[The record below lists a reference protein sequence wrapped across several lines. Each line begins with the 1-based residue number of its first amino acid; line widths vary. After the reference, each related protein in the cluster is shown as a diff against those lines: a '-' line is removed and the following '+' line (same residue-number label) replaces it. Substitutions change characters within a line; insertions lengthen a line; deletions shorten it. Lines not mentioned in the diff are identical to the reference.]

1 MNTAVLMSHADESV
15 EPVAPAPALAP
26 ALTTPE
32 AEPKIEPQMALLL
45 EFTQKNQSSVTPKE
59 INATLASVLKN
70 YDELTARYAENSEKI
85 DAELENIRQN
95 GSAVSEQLQQL
106 HADLQQQR
114 QAFTALETSTS
125 DSVQALQNDLEIRF
139 NENNTQ
145 WQGQLT
151 DLHSTLDGNIGALDA
166 RLTALNGLLETQERI
181 IREQSTRLDQFN
193 AAQELLDTA
202 TRGNRSRIEVV
213 REQAES
219 QHAVLQTQIA
229 GLRALQNERYAEFQ
243 KVQTLVDE
251 LHALQQSHY
260 AELQKVRGL
269 VDGLQIE
276 TQRLDQNIQH
286 VSTDLATTTAQTHTR
301 FKKTHGAMLAMLVLS
316 LSGFA
321 LVKWAPAFAPTS
333 TSQSVAQLDQRVDI
347 VSAQTDTQIN
357 ELTALKQAASAQEAK
372 LAAQQTKLTAQ
383 ETKISALSDQVIQ
396 LENSYNDLGKSVQT
410 LRAATLAA
418 ATGDTSSFPA
428 HDGRWLLAQN
438 PKAYTVQ
445 LLSAEDPAEMTKFI
459 ASSEGQ
465 FAEIGLAYTVTQREA
480 RERYNLFY
488 GIFDDAA
495 QARAAI
501 DELPAYLRV
510 NKPWVRRVQSVHD
523 ALR

>member
-1 MNTAVLMSHADESV
+1 MNTAVLMSHADEPV
-15 EPVAPAPALAP
+15 EPAAPAPALAP
-26 ALTTPE
+26 ALTPE

-114 QAFTALETSTS
+114 QAFAALEASTS
-125 DSVQALQNDLEIRF
+125 QSVQTLQNDLEIRL

-151 DLHSTLDGNIGALDA
+151 ALHSTLDSNIGALDA

-213 REQAES
+213 REQAEN

-260 AELQKVRGL
+260 AELQKLRGM

-276 TQRLDQNIQH
+276 TQRLDQNIQQ
-286 VSTDLATTTAQTHTR
+286 VSTELATTTTQTHTR
-301 FKKTHGAMLAMLVLS
+301 FKRTHGAILAVLALS
-316 LSGFA
+316 LAGFA

-333 TSQSVAQLDQRVDI
+333 TNQSVAQLDQRVDI
-347 VSAQTDTQIN
+347 VGAQVDTQIN
-357 ELTALKQAASAQEAK
+357 ELTALKQTAMAQEAK
-372 LAAQQTKLTAQ
+372 LAAQQTKLSAQ
-383 ETKISALSDQVIQ
+383 ETKISALSDQVVQ

-418 ATGDTSSFPA
+418 ATGDTSSFPL
-428 HDGRWLLAQN
+428 HDSRWLLAQN

-445 LLSAEDPAEMTKFI
+445 LLSADDPAEMTKFI

-465 FAEIGLAYTVTQREA
+465 FAEIGLAYSVTQREA

>member
-1 MNTAVLMSHADESV
+1 MNTAVLMSPVD
-15 EPVAPAPALAP
+15 EPVAPAPALA
-26 ALTTPE
+26 PE

-45 EFTQKNQSSVTPKE
+45 EFTQKNQSSVTPKD

-114 QAFTALETSTS
+114 QAFAALETSTS
-125 DSVQALQNDLEIRF
+125 HSVQALQNDLEIRL
-139 NENNTQ
+139 NENNSQ

-219 QHAVLQTQIA
+219 QHAVIQTQIA

-260 AELQKVRGL
+260 AELQKLRGML
-269 VDGLQIE
+269 DGLQIE
-276 TQRLDQNIQH
+276 TQLLDLNIQH

-301 FKKTHGAMLAMLVLS
+301 FKKTHGAMLAVLA
-316 LSGFA
+316 LSVAGFA
-321 LVKWAPAFAPTS
+321 LVKWAPAFAPAS

-347 VSAQTDTQIN
+347 VGAQVDTQIN
-357 ELTALKQAASAQEAK
+357 ELTALRQAATAQEA
-372 LAAQQTKLTAQ
+372 KLTAQ
-383 ETKISALSDQVIQ
+383 ETKISALSDQVVH

-418 ATGDTSSFPA
+418 AVGDPDSFPA
-428 HDGRWLLAQN
+428 HDSRWLLAQN

-488 GIFDDAA
+488 GIFDDVA

-501 DELPAYLRV
+501 DELPANLRV

>member
-286 VSTDLATTTAQTHTR
+286 VSTELATTTAQTHTR
-301 FKKTHGAMLAMLVLS
+301 FKRTHGAM
-316 LSGFA
+316 
-321 LVKWAPAFAPTS
+321 T
-333 TSQSVAQLDQRVDI
+333 R
-347 VSAQTDTQIN
+347 
-357 ELTALKQAASAQEAK
+357 
-372 LAAQQTKLTAQ
+372 
-383 ETKISALSDQVIQ
+383 
-396 LENSYNDLGKSVQT
+396 
-410 LRAATLAA
+410 
-418 ATGDTSSFPA
+418 
-428 HDGRWLLAQN
+428 
-438 PKAYTVQ
+438 
-445 LLSAEDPAEMTKFI
+445 
-459 ASSEGQ
+459 
-465 FAEIGLAYTVTQREA
+465 
-480 RERYNLFY
+480 
-488 GIFDDAA
+488 
-495 QARAAI
+495 
-501 DELPAYLRV
+501 LPNAG
-510 NKPWVRRVQSVHD
+510 S
-523 ALR
+523 

>member
-1 MNTAVLMSHADESV
+1 MNTAVLMSHADE
-15 EPVAPAPALAP
+15 PVAPAPAP
-26 ALTTPE
+26 TPE
-32 AEPKIEPQMALLL
+32 TELSAPKIEPQVALLL

-95 GSAVSEQLQQL
+95 GSAVSAQLQQL

-114 QAFTALETSTS
+114 QAFAALETSTS
-125 DSVQALQNDLEIRF
+125 QSVQALQNDLEIRL

-151 DLHSTLDGNIGALDA
+151 DLHSRLDGNIGALDA
-166 RLTALNGLLETQERI
+166 RLSALNGLLTTQERI
-181 IREQSTRLDQFN
+181 IQEQSTRLDQFN
-193 AAQELLDTA
+193 AAQALLDTA

-213 REQAES
+213 REQAQN
-219 QHAVLQTQIA
+219 QHAVLLTQIA

-243 KVQTLVDE
+243 KVQSLVDE

-260 AELQKVRGL
+260 AELQSVRSS
-269 VDGLQIE
+269 VDGLRIE
-276 TQRLDQNIQH
+276 TQRLDQDIQQA
-286 VSTDLATTTAQTHTR
+286 STELATTTAQTHTR
-301 FKKTHGAMLAMLVLS
+301 FRRTHGAILAVLVLTVA
-316 LSGFA
+316 GFA
-321 LVKWAPAFAPTS
+321 LVKWAPAFAPAS

-347 VSAQTDTQIN
+347 VGAQVDTQIN
-357 ELTALKQAASAQEAK
+357 ELTALKQAATAQEAK
-372 LAAQQTKLTAQ
+372 LAVQQTKLSAQ
-383 ETKISALSDQVIQ
+383 ETKISALSDQVVQ

-428 HDGRWLLAQN
+428 HDSRWLLAQN